1 MKKDSRIVRR
11 NRRFLYR
18 MLSAGGRVATKD
30 DNTLRHVTA
39 IGRVH
44 FYKQLVDDDAFGD
57 SQPTQKHIVHRQL
70 LKCIKSYCNHSSEHP
85 VALFLEVR
93 PKTYI
98 QIF

>member
-57 SQPTQKHIVHRQL
+57 SQPTQKTYRTPATIRVH
-70 LKCIKSYCNHSSEHP
+70 
-85 VALFLEVR
+85 
-93 PKTYI
+93 
-98 QIF
+98 QIILQS